1 MMQSVLTHKMPAW
14 LSCGGPDNDVVIS
27 TRVRLARNLA
37 HHRFPARASLFE
49 RTQVFEEVTD
59 AFRTTGGCGSYK
71 AVSFGQIDKRQQEL
85 FVEERLATGEL
96 ASGDGGQGIIH
107 DESRRVSVMVNE
119 EDHLRLQGLDA
130 GLRPREL
137 WAVLDAIDDTVG
149 TRLDF
154 AFDNRKGF
162 LTCCPGDAGT
172 GLRVSALMHLPGLV
186 LTHSIEGVLR
196 RASRMGVAVQ
206 GFFGENPAGAG
217 NLFQLSK
224 CAAMGAGEAEFVDSA
239 TTAVKNMVELER
251 KARERLLANTRRELL
266 DKILRSWG
274 ILREAKL
281 LGVDEFLNLSS
292 ALRTGIECNLFD
304 KCTIEDLNR
313 LILFVLPAHL
323 QACCRKSLT
332 RDECREARANLVKTY
347 FARSAKEDALHENG

>member
-14 LSCGGPDNDVVIS
+14 LSCGGPDNDVAIS

-37 HHRFPARASLFE
+37 HHRFPLRASLFE

-59 AFRTTGGCGSYK
+59 VFRATAECGSYS
-71 AVSFGQIDKRQQEL
+71 AVSFGLIDKRQQEL

-96 ASGDGGQGIIH
+96 ASGDGGHGIIH
-107 DESRRVSVMVNE
+107 DESRRISVMVNE

-162 LTCCPGDAGT
+162 LTSCPADAGT

-186 LTHSIEGVLR
+186 LTRSIEGVLQ
-196 RASRMGVAVQ
+196 RASSAGVSTR
-206 GFFGENPAGAG
+206 GFFGGNPPEAG

-224 CAAMGAGEAEFVDSA
+224 CAAMGAGEAEFVDDA
-239 TTAVKNMVELER
+239 AGVLKNVVEFER
-251 KARERLLANTRRELL
+251 KARERLLAERRRELS
-266 DKILRSWG
+266 DTILGSWG
-274 ILREAKL
+274 SLREAAF

-304 KCTIEDLNR
+304 KCTIDGLNR
-313 LILFVLPAHL
+313 LTLFVLPAHL
-323 QACCRKSLT
+323 QTWCRKSLT
-332 RDECREARANLVKTY
+332 RDECREARAELVKTY
-347 FARSAKEDALHENG
+347 FAQSAKDVT